1 MIRSTLILLAAFSFS
16 PTFAQQNARDKSTL
30 STNPKV
36 AYKELTIKAIPA
48 KEYNQKSDHKIVVS
62 NNPGIHQMEEN
73 HIRIATFTAIP
84 ASTRTIKGSSHK
96 KIVTVIDENS
106 QTITTEKNS
115 NLTQIS
121 SEKKPT
127 MRHHEAT
134 KASTKVMST
143 EPPKRVIIQ
152 TIETEKNHEE

>member
-1 MIRSTLILLAAFSFS
+1 MIRSTLILLITFASS
-16 PTFAQQNARDKSTL
+16 YTFAQQTERVKSTP

-36 AYKELTIKAIPA
+36 AKIELTNKAIPA
-48 KEYNQKSDHKIVVS
+48 KEYHQASEHKIVTLEH
-62 NNPGIHQMEEN
+62 PEELN
-73 HIRIATFTAIP
+73 KEQTIITMPTVTAIP

-121 SEKKPT
+121 SEKKPM

>member
-1 MIRSTLILLAAFSFS
+1 MIRSTLILLAAFAFS

-30 STNPKV
+30 STKPKV

-48 KEYNQKSDHKIVVS
+48 NEYHQASEHKVVTLEHPEELNKEQTNITMPTV
-62 NNPGIHQMEEN
+62 
-73 HIRIATFTAIP
+73 TAIP
-84 ASTRTIKGSSHK
+84 ASTRTIKGSSQK
-96 KIVTVIDENS
+96 KIVTVVDENS

-121 SEKKPT
+121 GDNKPAT
-127 MRHHEAT
+127 RRHAIT

-143 EPPKRVIIQ
+143 EPPKRVIKQ